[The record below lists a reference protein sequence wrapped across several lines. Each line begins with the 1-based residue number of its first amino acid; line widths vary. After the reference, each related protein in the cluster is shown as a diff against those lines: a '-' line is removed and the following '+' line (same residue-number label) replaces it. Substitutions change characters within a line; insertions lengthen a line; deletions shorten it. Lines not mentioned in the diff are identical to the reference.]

1 QANNNA
7 QLVATKQVVA
17 VSTTPN
23 GPWVASDGA
32 FIVSPYTFVK
42 YRLTYVNAASG
53 SLYNFSLTDL
63 IDTLS
68 GAAYV
73 PLSATTGNPYLAVP
87 VAGPGSVSWS
97 NPLAPITLQPG
108 AGGYVE
114 LVVDTTAVAT
124 GTTENK
130 VHAHATTLPVGG
142 LAVDSYGS
150 AISTISTTGAPPS
163 ISQTKSVTPSVAAPG
178 QAVRY
183 SITLSNNGG
192 AINAPTKGNNKANKG
207 PIYPAT
213 AGIGL
218 VVGDALPVVPGV
230 IPATKALTYMPASA
244 IVTLIDPATGIAY
257 PLTANV
263 DYTEDVVTRP
273 GDVFWIINSYP
284 ALYPGKGGLP
294 FDFTSG
300 QLQIDFYATVGA
312 ATPPGVYTNQV
323 ESYHGSWDYVKN
335 KQGKDISKVTPNLAP
350 VSVSSP
356 DFSGF
361 SKAAVDVNG
370 GVPAPGDTIQYNFTA
385 TNSGAAAATNV
396 VLTDPIPT
404 NAAFVVGSVNAPGA
418 SLIDY
423 YANGVPYVPAG
434 APGTVDPYVTE
445 VHITYPTIAPLASVT
460 PSLKVQISPNA
471 ADGVA
476 ILNQATIS
484 TAVGLTPLSFVSDD
498 PALPGNADPTQVI
511 VSAKP
516 DFSGSTKSVLV
527 NGAPS
532 TTASPGDTLSYTI
545 NFADIGND
553 PGGATNV
560 VVEDFVD
567 LNVIDFYSIAV
578 SPPPA
583 GWLVSGPDAG
593 GRIVWSKATTVKG
606 ETAALGF
613 TGVVKAGLA
622 NGTPINNSAT
632 IRSDQ
637 TAPYTASA
645 PTLTVPQTQVAGM
658 IYADAN
664 GDGVRQAG
672 ENGIANVSVALRA
685 PGSNFDTVST
695 FTDPYGNYALI
706 APSPGTWNVFVT
718 DSG

>member
-1 QANNNA
+1 
-7 QLVATKQVVA
+7 
-17 VSTTPN
+17 
-23 GPWVASDGA
+23 ASDGA

-53 SLYNFSLTDL
+53 PLYNFSLTDL
-63 IDTLS
+63 IDTLN

-87 VAGPGSVSWS
+87 VAGIGSVTWS

-114 LVVDTTAVAT
+114 LVVDTTAVAAA
-124 GTTENK
+124 TTENR

-150 AISTISTTGAPPS
+150 ALSTISTTGAPPS
-163 ISQTKSVTPSVAAPG
+163 ITQTKSVTPSVAAPG

-183 SITLSNNGG
+183 SITLNNNGG
-192 AINAPTKGNNKANKG
+192 AISAPVKGNNNVAKG
-207 PIYPAT
+207 PVYPGTQAPKP
-213 AGIGL
+213 ASIGL

-230 IPATKALTYMPASA
+230 IPATKALTYTPASA
-244 IVTLIDPATGIAY
+244 IVKLIDPATGIAY
-257 PLTANV
+257 PLAANV
-263 DYTEDVVTRP
+263 NYTEDVATRP
-273 GDVFWIINSYP
+273 GDVFWIIKTYP

-294 FDFTSG
+294 FDFTRG
-300 QLQIDFYATVGA
+300 QLQIDFYAAVSA
-312 ATPPGVYTNQV
+312 ATPPGVYYNQV
-323 ESYHGSWDYVKN
+323 ESYVGTCKVPFQIN
-335 KQGKDISKVTPNLAP
+335 KKTGLCKQDKDIGKTTPNLAP

-361 SKAAVDVNG
+361 SKAAVDING

-385 TNSGAAAATNV
+385 TNSGAVTATNV

-434 APGTVDPYVTE
+434 APGTIDPYVTE

-471 ADGVA
+471 VDGTAV
-476 ILNQATIS
+476 LNQATIS
-484 TAVGLTPLSFVSDD
+484 TAIGLTPLSFVSDD
-498 PALPGNADPTQVI
+498 PAQPGNADPTRVI

-532 TTASPGDTLSYTI
+532 TTAGPGDTLSYTI
-545 NFADIGND
+545 NLADIGND

-567 LNVIDFYSIAV
+567 LNVIDFYSIVV

-606 ETAALGF
+606 ETAALSF

-622 NGTPINNSAT
+622 NGTP
-632 IRSDQ
+632 
-637 TAPYTASA
+637 
-645 PTLTVPQTQVAGM
+645 
-658 IYADAN
+658 
-664 GDGVRQAG
+664 
-672 ENGIANVSVALRA
+672 
-685 PGSNFDTVST
+685 
-695 FTDPYGNYALI
+695 
-706 APSPGTWNVFVT
+706 
-718 DSG
+718 